1 MASQHSTLDTAAILQ
16 FACDLARQGGQVIRD
31 AFYGQGLSVE
41 GQVKNGNP
49 SDLVTLVD
57 QHVET
62 LVFGLIRE
70 RYPDHKLIG
79 EESASDSSWTLADDP
94 TWIVDPV
101 DGTTN
106 FTQSARQ
113 GHGAWLNQSTR
124 LPFPTGQP
132 APLPPLNQ
140 CLVGFEHGSDRTP
153 AVLDSRLASLR
164 RLLSSE
170 QQGAHPT
177 TATSTVTPTPA
188 PLVSAQHHRRGS
200 GGGEGGAQVRGVRVL
215 GSGALDMCMV
225 ARGATD
231 MYWEIGSHLWDIAAG
246 TVIVREAGGIV
257 VNGRGFFSEQSP
269 ASLSSPSALN
279 QIRGDNFDIL
289 GRKYLA
295 IRAAANDDDAE
306 HSIKH
311 ALAREVLTYLED
323 IEVTR
328 DGI

>member
-62 LVFGLIRE
+62 LVFGIIRE

-106 FTQSARQ
+106 FTQRFPFVAISIALAYRKELVVGVVYNPVLDELYSARQ

-164 RLLSSE
+164 R
-170 QQGAHPT
+170 
-177 TATSTVTPTPA
+177 
-188 PLVSAQHHRRGS
+188 S

-257 VNGRGFFSEQSP
+257 VNGRG
-269 ASLSSPSALN
+269 
-279 QIRGDNFDIL
+279 GDNFDIL